1 MLKITDKLQSKE
13 ILVTKG
19 AYENLYKSL
28 GYTIVGEK
36 KEAPVEKIEAPEKP
50 IVEEKAEPKKEVVP
64 EKKDD
69 DEELMNS
76 ILNKKY
82 NRKKN

>member
-1 MLKITDKLQSKE
+1 MLKITDKLQEKE

-28 GYTIVGEK
+28 GYTIVGDK
-36 KEAPVEKIEAPEKP
+36 KEASVEKIEAPKEP
-50 IVEEKAEPKKEVVP
+50 AVEEPKEIVT

-69 DEELMNS
+69 SDELMNS

>member
-28 GYTIVGEK
+28 GYKIVGDK
-36 KEAPVEKIEAPEKP
+36 KEAPAPKVEAP
-50 IVEEKAEPKKEVVP
+50 I
-64 EKKDD
+64 
-69 DEELMNS
+69 ELI
-76 ILNKKY
+76 ILL
-82 NRKKN
+82 

>member
-1 MLKITDKLQSKE
+1 MLKITDKLEEKE
-13 ILVTKG
+13 ILVTRG

-28 GYTIVGEK
+28 GYKIVGDK
-36 KEAPVEKIEAPEKP
+36 KEAPAPKVEASKEPTVEKP
-50 IVEEKAEPKKEVVP
+50 KEVVP
-64 EKKDD
+64 EKKND

-76 ILNKKY
+76 ILNKRA

>member
-1 MLKITDKLQSKE
+1 MLKVINKLEDKE

-28 GYTIVGEK
+28 GYKIVGEK
-36 KEAPVEKIEAPEKP
+36 KEATAEKKEEIIPEAVVSEPA
-50 IVEEKAEPKKEVVP
+50 VEEEPKE

-69 DEELMNS
+69 LFDNIMS
-76 ILNKKY
+76 KKSY
-82 NRKKN
+82 HRKK